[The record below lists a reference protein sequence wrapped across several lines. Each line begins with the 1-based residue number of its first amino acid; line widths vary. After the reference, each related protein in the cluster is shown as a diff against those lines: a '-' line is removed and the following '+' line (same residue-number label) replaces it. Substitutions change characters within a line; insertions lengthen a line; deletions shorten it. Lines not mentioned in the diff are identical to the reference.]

1 VTRLAWRSRSTSSVT
16 GRPACLADP
25 VHASQTP
32 GTLRSARA
40 VCEVRSGRRYAAV
53 LLLGAL
59 LVLTGCSTSKD
70 AVAIGGTFQFVA
82 PGGKTELTY
91 DPPSTRG
98 SVGPVSG
105 PSLAD
110 PARTLALTDYPGKV
124 VVLNVWGS
132 WCGPCRTEAPN
143 LEFVAKQEAA
153 QGVAVLGIDVRDD
166 QQAALDYTRSV
177 GLTYD
182 SISDYPGRS
191 LAGLGGVP
199 RNVVPLTVVL
209 DKQHRVAFVSLVA
222 IQVAQLIPLVQRL
235 AAE

>member
-1 VTRLAWRSRSTSSVT
+1 VKRPGHTHRVGLTHTARSVREPCAVCA
-16 GRPACLADP
+16 G
-25 VHASQTP
+25 
-32 GTLRSARA
+32 RA
-40 VCEVRSGRRYAAV
+40 VCASV
-53 LLLGAL
+53 LAAL
-59 LVLTGCSTSKD
+59 LVVSGCSTSKD
-70 AVAIGGTFQFVA
+70 AVAIGGSFQFVA

-91 DPPSTRG
+91 DPPSARG
-98 SVGPVSG
+98 SVGAVSG

-110 PARTLALTDYPGKV
+110 PARTLALTDYAGKV
-124 VVLNVWGS
+124 VVLNIWGS

-143 LEFVAKQEAA
+143 LEFVAQQEAA
-153 QGVAVLGIDVRDD
+153 KGVAVLGIDVRDD
-166 QQAALDYTRSV
+166 EAAALDYARSA

-182 SISDYPGRS
+182 SIFDYPGRS

-222 IQVAQLIPLVQRL
+222 IQVAKLIPLVQRL